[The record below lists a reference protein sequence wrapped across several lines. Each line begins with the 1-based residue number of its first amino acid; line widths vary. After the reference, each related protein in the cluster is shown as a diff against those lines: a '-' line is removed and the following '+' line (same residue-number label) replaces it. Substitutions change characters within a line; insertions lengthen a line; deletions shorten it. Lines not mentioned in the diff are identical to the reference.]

1 MGSKMKW
8 ITKMRA
14 EINEIKKSNCN
25 RENKA
30 KRFFIRAD
38 KFCICLASLR
48 KMKSKILI
56 LGMKSVK

>member
-38 KFCICLASLR
+38 KFCLASLR